1 MKKWLLSGL
10 LATGLMFSYATN
22 AMAELVVGVVD
33 MMGAIEK
40 TEGDGVLKKLKT
52 EGEKRQ
58 SKLKAS
64 EKKIVAFQQEIK
76 ESQAVLSED
85 KLREKAAEYQTM
97 LLELQKEVQQY
108 EQELAEMQKKL
119 LGEVQKK
126 MSTITS
132 DIAKEKKLD
141 LVLERNE
148 GGVVF
153 YKESFDITDELIK
166 RYKASK

>member
-10 LATGLMFSYATN
+10 LATGLVFSYATN

-153 YKESFDITDELIK
+153 YKESFDITDELVK